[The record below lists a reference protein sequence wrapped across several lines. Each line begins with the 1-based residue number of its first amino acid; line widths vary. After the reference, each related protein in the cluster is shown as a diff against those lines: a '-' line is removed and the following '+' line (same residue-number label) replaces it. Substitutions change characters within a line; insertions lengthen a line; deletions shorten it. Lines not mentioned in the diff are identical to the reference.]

1 MIKTPLCEL
10 LGIEYPIFQGGMAWV
25 ADASLASAVSNGGGL
40 GIISAMNANAD
51 WLRKEIQKAK
61 TLTDKPFGVNIMLM
75 SPYAEEVAQ
84 LVIDEG
90 VQVVT
95 TGAGNPSQY
104 MSRWLDAGIKV
115 IPVVPS
121 TGIAKRVA
129 RSGAVAV
136 IAEGSESGGHVGE
149 LTTMALL
156 PQVCDAVDIPVIAAG
171 GIADGRGIAAALMLG
186 AVGVQLGTRFLVAQ
200 ECSIH
205 QNYKDK
211 ILHARDIDTMTTGK
225 RLGHPVRALKTN
237 FSRELSKMEYDSSI
251 SNEEIEAFGAGAL
264 RLAAVDGD
272 EKNGCFMAGQ
282 IAAIVNKEQPAA
294 EIIKEMFSQAEA
306 VLGGAGKWIR

>member
-40 GIISAMNANAD
+40 GLIAAMNANAD

-237 FSRELSKMEYDSSI
+237 FSRELSKMEYDSTI

>member
-90 VQVVT
+90 VPVVT

-104 MSRWLDAGIKV
+104 M
-115 IPVVPS
+115 PVVGFTVS
-121 TGIAKRVA
+121 GGARMQEGILSLMQMAKT
-129 RSGAVAV
+129 SGAVKLHSDAHNLYLA
-136 IAEGSESGGHVGE
+136 I
-149 LTTMALL
+149 LTD
-156 PQVCDAVDIPVIAAG
+156 P
-171 GIADGRGIAAALMLG
+171 
-186 AVGVQLGTRFLVAQ
+186 
-200 ECSIH
+200 
-205 QNYKDK
+205 
-211 ILHARDIDTMTTGK
+211 TTGGVTASFAMEADIILAEPNALIGFAGPRVIEQTMRQK
-225 RLGHPVRALKTN
+225 LPVGFQRSEFLLEKG
-237 FSRELSKMEYDSSI
+237 F
-251 SNEEIEAFGAGAL
+251 
-264 RLAAVDGD
+264 VD
-272 EKNGCFMAGQ
+272 
-282 IAAIVNKEQPAA
+282 AIVNRKIQKATIARILSLHAA
-294 EIIKEMFSQAEA
+294 AVRAGSQDLYSETAQA
-306 VLGGAGKWIR
+306 VRKMQSECES